1 VSNALSP
8 IFYLFLAPT
17 GTLYLKVQDVI
28 AQDEVPDANPPPI
41 VGIRR
46 PEPIHPKYGIP
57 TDQWPII
64 MPRVVEN
71 KESLRTVAQEYGVSH
86 ETIRRNML
94 HFQLQRG
101 QQEA

>member
-1 VSNALSP
+1 LISGYYQGSSD
-8 IFYLFLAPT
+8 
-17 GTLYLKVQDVI
+17 KVIEEINYDFSCWISYV
-28 AQDEVPDANPPPI
+28 AST
-41 VGIRR
+41 
-46 PEPIHPKYGIP
+46 GIP

-94 HFQLQRG
+94 HFQMQRG

>member
-1 VSNALSP
+1 
-8 IFYLFLAPT
+8 
-17 GTLYLKVQDVI
+17 
-28 AQDEVPDANPPPI
+28 
-41 VGIRR
+41 
-46 PEPIHPKYGIP
+46 
-57 TDQWPII
+57 

-94 HFQLQRG
+94 HVQMQRG